1 MTLSQWLATGP
12 VSFVARPAYQ
22 RVEYIRWRNGRR
34 GGPAPHLLKRRIL
47 KTYAGRYGLDTM
59 VETGT
64 YLGDMVAGVRG
75 DFRSIMTIE
84 LDDALFERAK
94 RRFAGDSNVHLYK
107 GDSGK
112 VLKEIVSELR
122 GPALFWLDAHHSG
135 GITAHGDQAT
145 PVLEELDHVLA
156 SGEPRHVVLIDD
168 ARDFN
173 GAGGYPTVDDLRR
186 QIGTR
191 PLSLEVKDDVIR
203 IVPAESGQVTR

>member
-1 MTLSQWLATGP
+1 MTWSQWLATGP
-12 VSFVARPAYQ
+12 VGFVARPAYQ
-22 RVEYIRWRNGRR
+22 GVEYVRWRNGRR
-34 GGPAPHLLKRRIL
+34 AGPAPHLLKRRIL
-47 KTYAGRYGLDTM
+47 KTYARRYGLDTL

-64 YLGDMVAGVRG
+64 YLGDMVAGVRR
-75 DFRSIMTIE
+75 DFKSIQTIE
-84 LDDALFERAK
+84 LDDALYERAR
-94 RRFAGDSNVHLYK
+94 RRFAGDANVHLYK

-112 VLKEIVSELR
+112 VLKQIVSELH

-135 GITAHGDQAT
+135 GITALGDQAT

-186 QIGTR
+186 QIGAR

-203 IVPAESGQVTR
+203 IVPAERG

>member
-1 MTLSQWLATGP
+1 MSQWLATGP
-12 VSFVARPAYQ
+12 MSFVARPAYQ
-22 RVEYIRWRNGRR
+22 GVEFMRWRNGRR
-34 GGPAPHLLKRRIL
+34 DGPAPHLLKRRIV
-47 KTYAGRYGLDTM
+47 KTYARRYALDTL

-75 DFRSIMTIE
+75 DFSNIFSIE
-84 LDDALFERAK
+84 LDDALYDRAR
-94 RRFAGDSNVHLYK
+94 RRFARDANVHLYK

-112 VLKEIVSELR
+112 VLREIVGGLR

-135 GITAHGDQAT
+135 GITAMGDQAT

-173 GAGGYPTVDDLRR
+173 GGGGYPTIDDLCR
-186 QIGTR
+186 QVGGR
-191 PLSLEVKDDVIR
+191 QLSLEVKDDVIR
-203 IVPAESGQVTR
+203 IAPTAAAK